1 MARTVPLVTVADT
14 FIGQTMAIDTSGR
27 QQVDYFVGI
36 EVENTAMKNERTLFV
51 VGIKPVEE
59 ILDII
64 NDQNSYLDVS
74 KHIKH
79 IYFGTS
85 QSFHPHSPYDWAEW
99 NDMIKPLLIKDYWVT
114 LDFGIEYATADFH
127 DQGWCEYN
135 TFIPMISAKLPQLR
149 QFNYN
154 ATLKIDD
161 NTWGDTNPGV
171 WCHPLNELLRR
182 DVYTDWKDYVGDTT
196 VFPVD
201 KEEK

>member
-1 MARTVPLVTVADT
+1 
-14 FIGQTMAIDTSGR
+14 MAIDTSGR